1 MPDDRVAA
9 LVAELDATR
18 DAFSD
23 ALAGAD
29 AQLLTAPG
37 LVGDWSA
44 RELIAHLAHW
54 DRWATTCL
62 EHPSPDGLASLVTGE
77 WDVDAQNAEV
87 AAGAAGM
94 SLDAVR
100 DDEAEAFAAFRE
112 RLASLD
118 DAALDVQAPWGG
130 TLETVVREN
139 GPDHYRPHAEEV
151 AAWFGGG
158 DDDTDDEPGQGR
170 QLGK

>member
-1 MPDDRVAA
+1 MPDDRISS
-9 LVAELDATR
+9 LVAELDAAR
-18 DAFSD
+18 DAFSN

-29 AQLLTAPG
+29 AALLTAPG
-37 LVGDWSA
+37 LVGEWSA

-62 EHPSPDGLASLVTGE
+62 EHPSTEGLASLVTGE

-87 AAGAAGM
+87 AARAAGM

-100 DDEAEAFAAFRE
+100 DAEAVAFSAFRD
-112 RLASLD
+112 RLESLD
-118 DAALDVQAPWGG
+118 PDALDVEAPWGG

-151 AAWFGGG
+151 AAWFGAE
-158 DDDTDDEPGQGR
+158 DEPDDEGVE
-170 QLGK
+170 